1 MEKLLQETAH
11 RAAAYLKDNRDRP
24 VAPSPEAVHA
34 LAALEEALPEEP
46 AEPAA
51 VLALLDDVV
60 SPATV
65 CMTGPRFFGFVIGGA
80 LPATVAASW
89 LATAWDQNAAL
100 HNVTPG
106 PAILEQVALN
116 WVLELLGFD
125 PNCGGALVTGATVAN
140 FTALAAARNQV
151 LAQAGWDVEADGLCG
166 APVITVLAGEEAHPS
181 MLKSLGML
189 GLGRN
194 RVVRVAVDG
203 QGRMRADRLPEITG
217 PTIVCTQ
224 AGNVNTGA
232 FDPIG
237 DICAAVQPAGA
248 WVHVDAA
255 FGLWVGAVP
264 SLQSLCPGLADA
276 DSWATDCHK
285 MLNVPYDCGLALVRD
300 PKPLQRAMAITAD
313 YLPTTSTE
321 RNPSDFT
328 PELSRR
334 ARGVEVWAAL
344 RSLGRSGLVQMVED
358 MCRHASRFATGLTD
372 AGFEILN
379 DVEFNQVL
387 VSFGSSEQTLAV
399 VKAVQQ
405 DGTCWCGSTVWQ
417 GQTAMRISVCCW
429 ATTDQDVELSIAAIT
444 RCARAVRSQ

>member
-1 MEKLLQETAH
+1 MEELLRETAQ
-11 RAAAYLKDNRDRP
+11 RAAAYLKQCGDRA
-24 VAPSPEAVHA
+24 VAPSATAVEALSSLAEPLPEA
-34 LAALEEALPEEP
+34 PTDP
-46 AEPAA
+46 QQ
-51 VLALLDDVV
+51 VLTLLDDLV

-65 CMTGPRFFGFVIGGA
+65 TMTGPRFFGFVIGGA
-80 LPATVAASW
+80 LPATVAAKW

-106 PAILEQVALN
+106 PAVLEQIALD
-116 WVLELLGFD
+116 WLLELLGFD
-125 PNCGGALVTGATVAN
+125 PDCGGALVTGATVAN

-166 APVITVLAGEEAHPS
+166 APEITVLAGEEAHPS

-194 RVVRVAVDG
+194 RVTRVPVDD
-203 QGRMRADRLPEITG
+203 QGRMRADRLPEISG

-237 DICAAVQPAGA
+237 EICIAVRPAGA

-264 SLQSLCPGLADA
+264 SLQALCPGLAEA

-285 MLNVPYDCGLALVRD
+285 MLNVPYDSGLALVRD
-300 PKPLQRAMAITAD
+300 PKPLQRAMAITAE
-313 YLPTTSTE
+313 YLPTNSTK

-344 RSLGRSGLVQMVED
+344 KSLGRSGLINMVEE
-358 MCRHASRFATGLTD
+358 MCRLARLFATRLAD
-372 AGFEILN
+372 AGFHILN

-387 VSFGSSEQTLAV
+387 VSFGSSERTLAV
-399 VKAVQQ
+399 VEAVQQ

-417 GQTAMRISVCCW
+417 GHTAMRISVCCW
-429 ATTDQDVELSIAAIT
+429 ATTDQDVDLSVAAIL
-444 RCARAVRSQ
+444 RCAEAG